1 MPYRIL
7 VVDDE
12 EDIRNLVA
20 VMLKTAGYQV
30 VLAGNGQEAMQAMD
44 EDHNFDLIVL
54 DVMMPGMDG
63 WEVCR
68 QIKSNPRSKDIPV
81 LFLTVRQQPL
91 DKIIGM
97 EVLHASGYIPKPFER
112 EELLT
117 AIRDCLNAVC
127 PQAKSTS

>member
-1 MPYRIL
+1 MAYRIL

-12 EDIRNLVA
+12 KDIRDLVA
-20 VMLKTAGYQV
+20 LMLTTAGYQV
-30 VLAGNGQEAMQAMD
+30 VLAVNGQEALRVLE

-91 DKIIGM
+91 DRIIGL
-97 EVLHASGYIPKPFER
+97 EVLHASDYIPKPFER
-112 EELLT
+112 EALLS
-117 AIRDCLNAVC
+117 AINNRLAAASRQVE
-127 PQAKSTS
+127 STL

>member
-1 MPYRIL
+1 MTHRIL

-20 VMLKTAGYQV
+20 VILKTAGYHV
-30 VLAGNGQEAMQAMD
+30 VLACSGQEALQVLD
-44 EDHNFDLIVL
+44 GNHFDLIVL
-54 DVMMPGMDG
+54 DVMMPAMDG

-68 QIKSNPRSKDIPV
+68 QIKSKPGSKDIPV

-97 EVLHASGYIPKPFER
+97 EVLHASGYISKPFER
-112 EELLT
+112 DELLA
-117 AIRDCLNAVC
+117 AITNCLAPAPPVI
-127 PQAKSTS
+127 S